1 MKRLICTK
9 MSFLKLLLCG
19 LVLILPITHSFA
31 QTKLL
36 NGKSTEAI
44 AREASK
50 DVGKVESSFQGTKG
64 APIMIL
70 EEVHNSRAGQIEHAI
85 TLVRLYEQYGLRHI
99 ALEGYLKERPVI
111 NTNWFAK
118 ASRRLSPAAKAR
130 VAVRLLKEG
139 EISCAEFMKL
149 VYEDLLLCP
158 IETTKEY
165 SVELPVEAAGAPMLY
180 LLKIA
185 QQSLTERHIP
195 KLQRLQKEMEKLD
208 AEKDI
213 EIYQKKVR
221 EMFDYILAAD
231 PWAQAQAKRIQD
243 VDAIKTMSGEQH
255 MALIEEIVNRAKKL
269 SVMIEP
275 EEKRAMERYLAFW
288 RGRVTA
294 SKTMVLSTQ
303 GIANQPDV
311 SIVAMV
317 IGAAHT
323 EGICDML
330 KKAGCSFAVITPLSF
345 GNEEEISNLTW
356 EMFERKYKRLS
367 IYSEGFTE
375 GFLKA
380 FSLSEQKK
388 PEPVLSEPWFQ
399 GKAELY
405 LFTERIARH
414 VLGPPSPP
422 GGGVPPFNFPDDAF
436 NGRWI
441 SIDPGR
447 IVFIPASEDDVK
459 TVLFPAIL
467 NPNDPTRRTELWV
480 KAGLTVPIVP
490 SQERESVESM
500 LRRALTE
507 VKSMKL
513 DKRPEDPGG
522 RVRITLNTTAGY
534 APTREAAAAIHIGR

>member
-1 MKRLICTK
+1 MKRLLCTK
-9 MSFLKLLLCG
+9 IFLSKLLLCG
-19 LVLILPITHSFA
+19 LALIMSIPYSLVQA
-31 QTKLL
+31 KLL
-36 NGKSTEAI
+36 TGKSAEII
-44 AREASK
+44 AREACK
-50 DVGKVESSFQGTKG
+50 DVGKIGNSFQGTKG

-85 TLVRLYEQYGLRHI
+85 TMVRLYEQYGMRHI
-99 ALEGYLKERPVI
+99 ALEGYLKERPEI
-111 NTNWFAK
+111 DTSWFTK
-118 ASRRLSPAAKAR
+118 ASRGLSPTAKAR
-130 VAVRLLKEG
+130 VATRLLKEG

-149 VYEDLLLCP
+149 VYEDLLLCQ
-158 IETTKEY
+158 IETKKEY
-165 SVELPVEAAGAPMLY
+165 SVELPVESAGAPILY

-195 KLQRLQKEMEKLD
+195 KLQGLQKEIEKLD
-208 AEKDI
+208 TEKDI
-213 EIYQKKVR
+213 DIYQKKVR
-221 EMFDYILAAD
+221 EMFDYILSAD
-231 PWAQAQAKRIQD
+231 PWAEAQAKRIQD

-255 MALIEEIVNRAKKL
+255 MALIEEVVNRAKKL

-288 RGRVTA
+288 RGRITA
-294 SKTMVLSTQ
+294 SKTMIISTQ
-303 GIANQPDV
+303 GIADQTDV
-311 SIVAMV
+311 SIVVMV

-323 EGICDML
+323 EGICDIL
-330 KKAGCSFAVITPLSF
+330 KKAGRSFAVITPLSF
-345 GNEEEISNLTW
+345 GNEEEMYNLTW
-356 EMFERKYKRLS
+356 EMLERKYKRLS

-380 FSLSEQKK
+380 FSISEQKK

-422 GGGVPPFNFPDDAF
+422 GGGLPPFKFTDDAF

-441 SIDPGR
+441 SIDPGK
-447 IVFIPASEDDVK
+447 IVFIPASEDEVK
-459 TVLFPAIL
+459 TVLFPAVL
-467 NPNDPTRRTELWV
+467 NPNDSTRRTEIWV
-480 KAGLTVPIVP
+480 KAGLTVPIMS

-507 VKSMKL
+507 VKSTKL
-513 DKRPEDPGG
+513 EKTPGDLGG
-522 RVRITLNTTAGY
+522 RVQITLNTTAGY
-534 APTREAAAAIHIGR
+534 ATTREAAAAIHIGR

>member
-9 MSFLKLLLCG
+9 ISLSKLLLCG
-19 LVLILPITHSFA
+19 LALILPIPHIFA
-31 QTKLL
+31 QAKLL
-36 NGKSTEAI
+36 NGKSTEAV

-50 DVGKVESSFQGTKG
+50 DIGKVEGSFQGTKG

-85 TLVRLYEQYGLRHI
+85 TLVRLYERYGLRHI
-99 ALEGYLKERPVI
+99 ALEGYLKERPEI

-118 ASRRLSPAAKAR
+118 ASRGLSPAVKAR

-149 VYEDLLLCP
+149 VYEDFLLCP
-158 IETTKEY
+158 IETKKEY
-165 SVELPVEAAGAPMLY
+165 SVELPIEAAGVPMLY

-185 QQSLTERHIP
+185 QQSLTERHVP
-195 KLQRLQKEMEKLD
+195 KLLELQKEIEKLD
-208 AEKDI
+208 AKKDI

-221 EMFDYILAAD
+221 EMFDYILTAD
-231 PWAQAQAKRIQD
+231 PWARAKAKRIQD
-243 VDAIKTMSGEQH
+243 VDVIKTMSGEQH
-255 MALIEEIVNRAKKL
+255 VASIEEIVNRAKKL
-269 SVMIEP
+269 SVRIEP
-275 EEKRAMERYLAFW
+275 EEKQAMERYLAFW
-288 RGRVTA
+288 RGRVKA

-303 GIANQPDV
+303 GIADQPDV
-311 SIVAMV
+311 SIIAMV

-323 EGICDML
+323 EGMCDML
-330 KKAGCSFAVITPLSF
+330 KKAGRSFAVITPLSF
-345 GNEEEISNLTW
+345 GNEEEITNLSW
-356 EMFERKYKRLS
+356 EMLERKYKRLS

-375 GFLKA
+375 AFLKA
-380 FSLSEQKK
+380 FPLIKQKK

-405 LFTERIARH
+405 LFTERIARQ

-422 GGGVPPFNFPDDAF
+422 GGGIPPFDFPDDAF

-441 SIDPGR
+441 FIDPGR
-447 IVFIPASEDDVK
+447 IILIHASEDEVK

-467 NPNDPTRRTELWV
+467 NPNDSTRRTEIWV

-490 SQERESVESM
+490 AQERESVESM
-500 LRRALTE
+500 LRRALAE
-507 VKSMKL
+507 VKSTKL
-513 DKRPEDPGG
+513 GKTPGDPGG